1 MLYNEFIKNANIE
14 LTSTTTTD
22 NQYLDGALVLTE
34 GNIYIATAKVG
45 DTELTIDLIAEDVSS
60 ELGAAAG
67 SVVALTPVDPS
78 YKDAF
83 ILYSGVKVSNEK
95 TLEFGDFTTYVFHNK
110 GGEITATLKEV
121 ATEKDTLAYM
131 AENHIPVS
139 ILKKIMGA
147 KKYEYYSKLA
157 ESTDVKEVTIGSF
170 VNNLWTEN
178 NDLWKEFD
186 EKELY
191 VVNKVDT
198 TNKQFSLG
206 LNSFEGEKEIT
217 FKYEGDQPFGEDAIV
232 KVVSKDGKFGL
243 VKATASSLISAPIN
257 CAGNKMYKFHFNGV
271 RPTNLRQSYK
281 NEDGTFFMLADN
293 YYGKLQEGST
303 MRFIDATGEITK
315 INSGNSQMELWVGT
329 RDNTEDKPFR
339 KYTIEVDGTIFCG
352 DNTATIDGTAT
363 FYPESFG
370 EAADDTT
377 EFFSGNSF
385 TYPIKMRLSSTK
397 ELNETLFIGFHFG
410 NQVAGFLPGT
420 ELHIKE
426 V

>member
-14 LTSTTTTD
+14 LTSTPKAD
-22 NQYLDGALVLTE
+22 AQYLDSALVLTE
-34 GNIYIATAKVG
+34 GNVYIANAKFS
-45 DTELTIDLIAEDVSS
+45 DMEIAIDLEAKDVSS

-67 SVVALTPVDPS
+67 SVVALIPVDPS

-83 ILYSGVKVSNEK
+83 ILYSGVKMVEK
-95 TLEFGDFTTYVFHNK
+95 ESFEFGDYTTFVFQSP
-110 GGEITATLKEV
+110 ETVIATIKEV
-121 ATEKDTLAYM
+121 ATVKETKAYM
-131 AENHIPVS
+131 EENHIPVAV
-139 ILKKIMGA
+139 LNQLMGD
-147 KKYEYYSKLA
+147 KKYEYYTKLA
-157 ESTDVKEVTIGSF
+157 EDKEVKEVKVGSF
-170 VNNLWTEN
+170 VNNLWAEN
-178 NDLWKEFD
+178 ADLWSEFSAD
-186 EKELY
+186 ELY

-198 TNKQFSLG
+198 VNKQFCLG
-206 LNSFEGEKEIT
+206 LNSFEGEKEIV
-217 FKYEGDQPFGEDAIV
+217 FKYEGDQPFGEDTIV
-232 KVVSKDGKFGL
+232 KVVSGGL
-243 VKATASSLISAPIN
+243 VRAAASSLVSAPIN
-257 CAGNKMYKFHFNGV
+257 CAGNKMYKFHFNGI
-271 RPTNLRQSYK
+271 RPVNLRNSYK

-293 YYGKLQEGST
+293 YYGRLQEGST

-329 RDNTEDKPFR
+329 RENSDDKPFR

-370 EAADDTT
+370 KVADDTT

-397 ELNETLFIGFHFG
+397 ELNDTLFIGFHFG

-420 ELHIKE
+420 ELYIKE